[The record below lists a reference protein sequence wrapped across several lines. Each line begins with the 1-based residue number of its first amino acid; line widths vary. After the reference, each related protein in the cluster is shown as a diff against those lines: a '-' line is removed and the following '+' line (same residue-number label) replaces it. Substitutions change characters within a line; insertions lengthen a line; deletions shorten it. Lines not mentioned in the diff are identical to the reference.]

1 MTESMKK
8 ILAEKYSGST
18 VLREDANGLVIRNS
32 VGAIEKVSE
41 SQAHQF
47 NSGSDARAKRAHT
60 AELAK
65 KAKQN
70 VQDERQINRQKKAD
84 AIAEVGESVRLQRER
99 LQKENDFGQGYK
111 L

>member
-41 SQAHQF
+41 SMAHQF
-47 NSGSDARAKRAHT
+47 NSGSDARAKRAHA

-65 KAKQN
+65 RAKQN

-84 AIAEVGESVRLQRER
+84 DIAEVG
-99 LQKENDFGQGYK
+99 KEVQAMRDRRDSENK
-111 L
+111 LSTDYRV